1 MCVRAYI
8 SKGRARKKIRRKRTD
23 NDLLP
28 DVSMGRNRKYFF
40 FVDPFSCRTRSI
52 AGVVSFFSA
61 CAETADEAAR
71 RLGEKKRM
79 ESQGHWGK
87 NGIEP
92 TQKKK
97 KSRTR

>member
-1 MCVRAYI
+1 
-8 SKGRARKKIRRKRTD
+8 
-23 NDLLP
+23 
-28 DVSMGRNRKYFF
+28 MGRNRKYFF

-61 CAETADEAAR
+61 CVETADEAAR
-71 RLGEKKRM
+71 RPGEKKRM

-92 TQKKK
+92 TQKKRRRAERDSLLIFPTDSTSTYWK
-97 KSRTR
+97 